1 MRTVMG
7 LALLLQGCV
16 IVRQK
21 AVDDVSFSEDFDR
34 VVVDL
39 EGGGD
44 LSVGLGEGEARLTR
58 TWSWTGPEPEVHAFV
73 EAGVLHL
80 EVDCRDTQLSCR
92 VDHDLTVPRAVSLS
106 AVMGAGDVDASD
118 LIDDVDIETGAG
130 DIDLVRID
138 GDLEL
143 STGGGDITVRE
154 AGSRLV
160 TGSTGAGDID
170 LELHTVADHVVL
182 DSGAGDIRLV
192 VPHGSYR
199 VDADTGV
206 GDLRIDGITVDQ
218 SADATID
225 ITTGAGD
232 IDLIGR

>member
-16 IVRQK
+16 IVRHE
-21 AVDDVSFSEDFDR
+21 AVDDMSFSEDFDR

-44 LSVGLGEGEARLTR
+44 LSVRLGDGEARLTR
-58 TWSWTGPEPEVHAFV
+58 TWRWTGPEPDVHAFV

-80 EVDCRDTQLSCR
+80 EVDCRDTQLSCQ
-92 VDHDLTVPRAVSLS
+92 VDHELVVPRSVSLS
-106 AVMGAGDVDASD
+106 AEMGAGDVDASD
-118 LIDDVDIETGAG
+118 LVDDIHVDTGSG

-138 GDLEL
+138 GDLDL
-143 STGGGDITVRE
+143 STGSGDVTVRD
-154 AGSRLV
+154 AGCRIV
-160 TGSTGAGDID
+160 TSSTGAGDMD
-170 LELHTVADHVVL
+170 LELHTVPDHVLL

-199 VDADTGV
+199 VDADTGA